1 MASSEESSSS
11 PAMHTDDGRDR
22 LSDLPDE
29 LLGHILSFLPNVEAG
44 RTAVLSRR
52 WRDVFG
58 CVDTISLEEYEGQR
72 SNDWE
77 TFFYEAEERK
87 SCSGHLLDG
96 LSAALLSR
104 RRCNGRNLP
113 LRRFGFAFDSITGWD
128 VVFVDM
134 CLHHV
139 LRHASKE
146 LHLDLRFFIC
156 PICERGGCRKRKAKV
171 KSRRKTPEKSDDDE
185 EGHLYSTRCGYILP
199 RKLYSCVALKTLCV
213 SYAWLNVPE
222 SINLPLLETMR
233 LTGPGNSGRDI
244 QRLISGYPR
253 LTDLKIEGAPNLR
266 TLCILDKRLRSFALR
281 CCQNVKRVAIDSTEL
296 TTLAYSGAVPPES
309 LLSLHGGVQRISSC
323 TVQLCSKNL
332 SAEEIGRLGRFLD
345 LFAGT
350 THLHVE
356 SARMGASMESKHFT
370 SSLTFAGLTRLDLT
384 GCLPSDGAA
393 NAVRRILEQTPKLE
407 CLTLFLVP
415 VPKEPDYGYYYGL
428 QEEDVD
434 EKRRERDGDDLFTTE
449 DESMFSS
456 IECLRRRVTTIYLV
470 GYNGDE
476 LTQKLLARLL
486 LGNALVLERVCVKLV
501 KQKLAWQLKQK
512 HDIEGWSSPPR
523 DASTASADTNPTIA
537 SRPLIGSG
545 AGPLKA
551 STSHS
556 PVLAADFALGTAAA
570 GLGVGV
576 GVDDVVVSSWALT
589 TNATAR
595 QRGGKP
601 TAARPAPTTPR
612 HGAPPAAAAAKEELS
627 AMVAAAIVAN
637 NSNYTADELRRAS

>member
-1 MASSEESSSS
+1 
-11 PAMHTDDGRDR
+11 MHTDDGRDR

-171 KSRRKTPEKSDDDE
+171 KSRRKTPESPTTMKS
-185 EGHLYSTRCGYILP
+185 GHLYSTRCGYILP

-233 LTGPGNSGRDI
+233 LTGPGNSWERHPAAHL
-244 QRLISGYPR
+244 RLPPSHRPEDRRRPQPKDALHPR
-253 LTDLKIEGAPNLR
+253 QAPSQLR
-266 TLCILDKRLRSFALR
+266 
-281 CCQNVKRVAIDSTEL
+281 
-296 TTLAYSGAVPPES
+296 PP
-309 LLSLHGGVQRISSC
+309 
-323 TVQLCSKNL
+323 
-332 SAEEIGRLGRFLD
+332 
-345 LFAGT
+345 
-350 THLHVE
+350 
-356 SARMGASMESKHFT
+356 SKHFT

-476 LTQKLLARLL
+476 LTQRLLARLL

-512 HDIEGWSSPPR
+512 HDIEGWFVSK
-523 DASTASADTNPTIA
+523 SA
-537 SRPLIGSG
+537 
-545 AGPLKA
+545 KA
-551 STSHS
+551 T
-556 PVLAADFALGTAAA
+556 FT
-570 GLGVGV
+570 
-576 GVDDVVVSSWALT
+576 
-589 TNATAR
+589 
-595 QRGGKP
+595 
-601 TAARPAPTTPR
+601 
-612 HGAPPAAAAAKEELS
+612 
-627 AMVAAAIVAN
+627 
-637 NSNYTADELRRAS
+637 

>member
-171 KSRRKTPEKSDDDE
+171 KSRRETPEKSDDDE

-222 SINLPLLETMR
+222 AINLPLLETMR

-244 QRLISGYPR
+244 QRLISGCPR

-281 CCQNVKRVAIDSTEL
+281 CCQNVKSVAIDSTEL

-476 LTQKLLARLL
+476 LTQRLLARLL

-512 HDIEGWSSPPR
+512 HDIEGWFVSK
-523 DASTASADTNPTIA
+523 SA
-537 SRPLIGSG
+537 
-545 AGPLKA
+545 KA
-551 STSHS
+551 T
-556 PVLAADFALGTAAA
+556 FT
-570 GLGVGV
+570 
-576 GVDDVVVSSWALT
+576 
-589 TNATAR
+589 
-595 QRGGKP
+595 
-601 TAARPAPTTPR
+601 
-612 HGAPPAAAAAKEELS
+612 
-627 AMVAAAIVAN
+627 
-637 NSNYTADELRRAS
+637 

>member
-1 MASSEESSSS
+1 
-11 PAMHTDDGRDR
+11 MHTDDGRDR

-171 KSRRKTPEKSDDDE
+171 KSRRETPEKSDDDE

-244 QRLISGYPR
+244 QRLISGCPR

-281 CCQNVKRVAIDSTEL
+281 CCQNRRRAARVAS
-296 TTLAYSGAVPPES
+296 VPPRRRAED
-309 LLSLHGGVQRISSC
+309 LVLHRPTLQQKPLG
-323 TVQLCSKNL
+323 
-332 SAEEIGRLGRFLD
+332 EEIGRLGRFLD

-476 LTQKLLARLL
+476 LTQRLLARLL

-512 HDIEGWSSPPR
+512 HDIEGWFVSK
-523 DASTASADTNPTIA
+523 SA
-537 SRPLIGSG
+537 
-545 AGPLKA
+545 KA
-551 STSHS
+551 T
-556 PVLAADFALGTAAA
+556 FT
-570 GLGVGV
+570 
-576 GVDDVVVSSWALT
+576 
-589 TNATAR
+589 
-595 QRGGKP
+595 
-601 TAARPAPTTPR
+601 
-612 HGAPPAAAAAKEELS
+612 
-627 AMVAAAIVAN
+627 
-637 NSNYTADELRRAS
+637 